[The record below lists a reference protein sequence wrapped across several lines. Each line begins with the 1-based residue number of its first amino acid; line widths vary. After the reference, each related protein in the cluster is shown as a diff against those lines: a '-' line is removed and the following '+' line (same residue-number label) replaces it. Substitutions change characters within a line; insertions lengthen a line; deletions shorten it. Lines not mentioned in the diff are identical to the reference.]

1 MKNYENTGLKIKIKY
16 RSSDDVVIG
25 DLLEVK
31 SLLDE
36 KGNVEKL
43 QVTYFD
49 KWSSEGIKTLCYQK
63 ADMIVESI
71 AVSSV
76 WNELSGTNLKWKEW
90 A

>member
-63 ADMIVESI
+63 ADMIIHSKQI
-71 AVSSV
+71 LLWTQQSYLLFD
-76 WNELSGTNLKWKEW
+76 NIKF
-90 A
+90 